1 MRKSA
6 VITFFF
12 LAIITFKMTPVAT
25 QSANWKLAQFQV
37 TDTISQINPT
47 NWTAEQ
53 YKEFS
58 LVVSS
63 YVRTKYTAN
72 NTELLSALQINIFLT
87 AFTN

>member
-1 MRKSA
+1 MYGIRNTYAMLRIDEKICS
-6 VITFFF
+6 TFFF
-12 LAIITFKMTPVAT
+12 LAVITFKMTPVAT

-63 YVRTKYTAN
+63 YVRSQVHCK
-72 NTELLSALQINIFLT
+72 
-87 AFTN
+87 

>member
-12 LAIITFKMTPVAT
+12 LAVITFKMTPVAT
-25 QSANWKLAQFQV
+25 QSANWNLAQFQV
-37 TDTISQINPT
+37 TDTFSQINPT

-63 YVRTKYTAN
+63 YVRST
-72 NTELLSALQINIFLT
+72 LQIILSSLPALQINIFLT